1 MSDTACV
8 SAMSAA
14 FLPSLGHPGCDHGV
28 PADPTATRLS
38 RPRPGFPDRDPGDP
52 TATWL
57 TRRHP
62 DQHNGILAVG
72 FSTSLLTRRR
82 PGCSDDEP
90 ATRFSRRDPVIPT
103 ATRLTRRHLYQ
114 HNDILAVRRFSHRDR
129 VPDTMTESWL
139 CSGRAGSV
147 PAVQGSVPIVRL
159 CPRHTGRVLAVPTV
173 SWCVSSKCETKIF
186 GRSSSPVLHTPFVT
200 LLSILVTG
208 TNCNELGVIWPISHK
223 ILGIITRSCI
233 IT

>member
-147 PAVQGSVPIVRL
+147 PAVPAVSRSYDCVPDTLAESWLCRQYPGVCPLSVKQKFSAGPLLQFFTPRSSRCYQSWSRAPIV
-159 CPRHTGRVLAVPTV
+159 
-173 SWCVSSKCETKIF
+173 
-186 GRSSSPVLHTPFVT
+186 
-200 LLSILVTG
+200 
-208 TNCNELGVIWPISHK
+208 TNLG
-223 ILGIITRSCI
+223 
-233 IT
+233 